1 MLGGA
6 DNPNGELP
14 SYITGAD
21 KMPPMKLNAR
31 QVDAAK
37 PREKAYKLADGA
49 GLYLE
54 VVPSGSRYW
63 RMKYRFNGKE
73 KRMAFGVYP
82 AVSLA
87 QARALRDEAKK
98 KLAEGIDPSFAKKE
112 EKLVRDVQL
121 NNTFQAVALEWHGT
135 KVSRWSEGYASD
147 IIEAFNKDI
156 FPYIGLQPV
165 NEIKPLVLLNVLRRM
180 ESRGAT
186 EKAKKVRQRCSEV
199 FRYAIVTGRAE
210 YNTAAD
216 LTSAMSGHE
225 SKHYPFLT
233 VEELP
238 DFFKALS
245 SYTGS
250 PLVVLAARLLI
261 LTGVRTGELR
271 GAFWSEF
278 DLEKAVW
285 EIPAERMK
293 MKRPHLVPLSTQ
305 ALEIVQQLKVMS
317 GQYPL
322 VFPGRND
329 PRKTMSEAS
338 INQVFKRIGYTGK
351 VTGHGFRHTMS
362 TILHEEGFNTT
373 WIETQLA
380 HVDKNAIRGT
390 YNHALYLEGRREMM
404 QWYADYIDKVGR
416 GALRSAS

>member
-1 MLGGA
+1 
-6 DNPNGELP
+6 
-14 SYITGAD
+14 
-21 KMPPMKLNAR
+21 MKLNAR

-37 PREKAYKLADGA
+37 PKEKAYKLADGA

-73 KRMAFGVYP
+73 KRLAFGVYP

-156 FPYIGLQPV
+156 FPYIGQQPV

-210 YNTAAD
+210 YNPAAD

-245 SYTGS
+245 GYTGS
-250 PLVVLAARLLI
+250 PLIVLAARLLI

-305 ALEIVQQLKVMS
+305 ALEIVQQLKVMT

-362 TILHEEGFNTT
+362 TILHEEGFNTA

-380 HVDKNAIRGT
+380 HLDKNAIRGT
-390 YNHALYLEGRREMM
+390 YNHAQYMEGRREMM
-404 QWYADYIDKVGR
+404 QWYSDYLK
-416 GALRSAS
+416 LL

>member
-1 MLGGA
+1 
-6 DNPNGELP
+6 
-14 SYITGAD
+14 
-21 KMPPMKLNAR
+21 
-31 QVDAAK
+31 
-37 PREKAYKLADGA
+37 
-49 GLYLE
+49 
-54 VVPSGSRYW
+54 
-63 RMKYRFNGKE
+63 MKYRYNGKE
-73 KRMAFGVYP
+73 KHMAFGVYQ

-98 KLAEGIDPSFAKKE
+98 KLAEGIDPSFVKKE

-121 NNTFQAVALEWHGT
+121 NNTFQAVAFEWHGT

-147 IIEAFNKDI
+147 ILEAFNKDI
-156 FPYIGLQPV
+156 FPYIGQQQA

-180 ESRGAT
+180 ESRVAT
-186 EKAKKVRQRCSEV
+186 EKAKKVRQRCREV
-199 FRYAIVTGRAE
+199 FRYAIVTGRVE
-210 YNTAAD
+210 YNPTAD

-233 VEELP
+233 VEKLP
-238 DFFKALS
+238 DFFKALTG
-245 SYTGS
+245 YTGS
-250 PLVVLAARLLI
+250 PLVVLAAHLLI
-261 LTGVRTGELR
+261 LTGVRTGELG

-285 EIPAERMK
+285 GIPADRMK

-329 PRKTMSEAS
+329 PRKAMSEAS

-362 TILHEEGFNTT
+362 TILHEEGFNTA

-404 QWYADYIDKVGR
+404 QWYADYIEASLTKVI
-416 GALRSAS
+416 

>member
-1 MLGGA
+1 
-6 DNPNGELP
+6 
-14 SYITGAD
+14 
-21 KMPPMKLNAR
+21 MKLNAR

-156 FPYIGLQPV
+156 FPYIGQQPV

-210 YNTAAD
+210 YNPAAD

-238 DFFKALS
+238 DFFKALTG
-245 SYTGS
+245 YTGS

-305 ALEIVQQLKVMS
+305 ALEIVQQLKVIS

-362 TILHEEGFNTT
+362 TILHEEGFNTA

-404 QWYADYIDKVGR
+404 QWYADCIDNISKFN
-416 GALRSAS
+416 LIIAS

>member
-1 MLGGA
+1 
-6 DNPNGELP
+6 
-14 SYITGAD
+14 
-21 KMPPMKLNAR
+21 MKLNAR

-135 KVSRWSEGYASD
+135 KVARWSEGYASD

-156 FPYIGLQPV
+156 FPYIGQQPV

-210 YNTAAD
+210 YNPAAD

-238 DFFKALS
+238 DFFKALAG
-245 SYTGS
+245 YTGS

-285 EIPAERMK
+285 EIPADRMK

-305 ALEIVQQLKVMS
+305 ALEIVQQLKVMT

-362 TILHEEGFNTT
+362 TILHEEGFNTA

-390 YNHALYLEGRREMM
+390 YNHALYLDGRREMM
-404 QWYADYIDKVGR
+404 QWYGGFIENSSY
-416 GALRSAS
+416 

>member
-1 MLGGA
+1 
-6 DNPNGELP
+6 
-14 SYITGAD
+14 
-21 KMPPMKLNAR
+21 MKLNAR

-156 FPYIGLQPV
+156 FPYIGQQPV

-210 YNTAAD
+210 YNPAAD

-238 DFFKALS
+238 DFFKALAG
-245 SYTGS
+245 YTGS

-305 ALEIVQQLKVMS
+305 ALEIVQQLKVLS

-362 TILHEEGFNTT
+362 TILHEEGFNTA

-390 YNHALYLEGRREMM
+390 YNHALYLEGRREMI
-404 QWYADYIDKVGR
+404 QWYADYIDNIGKFN
-416 GALRSAS
+416 LIIAS

>member
-1 MLGGA
+1 
-6 DNPNGELP
+6 
-14 SYITGAD
+14 
-21 KMPPMKLNAR
+21 MKLNAR

-73 KRMAFGVYP
+73 KRLAFGVYP

-156 FPYIGLQPV
+156 FPYIGQLPV

-210 YNTAAD
+210 YNPAAD

-245 SYTGS
+245 GYTGS
-250 PLVVLAARLLI
+250 PLIVLAARLLI

-285 EIPAERMK
+285 EIPTERMK

-362 TILHEEGFNTT
+362 TILHEEGFNTA

-390 YNHALYLEGRREMM
+390 YNHALYLEGRKEMM
-404 QWYADYIDKVGR
+404 QWYGDYVD
-416 GALRSAS
+416 SCESNN

>member
-1 MLGGA
+1 
-6 DNPNGELP
+6 
-14 SYITGAD
+14 
-21 KMPPMKLNAR
+21 MKLNAR

-156 FPYIGLQPV
+156 FPYIGQQPV

-199 FRYAIVTGRAE
+199 FRYAIVTGCAE
-210 YNTAAD
+210 YNPAAD

-362 TILHEEGFNTT
+362 TILHEEGFNTA
-373 WIETQLA
+373 WIETQMA

-390 YNHALYLEGRREMM
+390 YNHAQYLEGRREMM
-404 QWYADYIDKVGR
+404 QWYSDYLK
-416 GALRSAS
+416 LL

>member
-1 MLGGA
+1 
-6 DNPNGELP
+6 
-14 SYITGAD
+14 
-21 KMPPMKLNAR
+21 MKLNAR

-156 FPYIGLQPV
+156 FPYIGQQPV

-210 YNTAAD
+210 YNPAAD

-245 SYTGS
+245 GYTGS

-362 TILHEEGFNTT
+362 TILHEQGFNSA
-373 WIETQLA
+373 WIELQLA
-380 HVDKNAIRGT
+380 HVDKNSIRGT
-390 YNHALYLEGRREMM
+390 YNHAQYLEGRREMM
-404 QWYADYIDKVGR
+404 QWYGDLIEQFCLLSKM
-416 GALRSAS
+416 

>member
-1 MLGGA
+1 
-6 DNPNGELP
+6 
-14 SYITGAD
+14 
-21 KMPPMKLNAR
+21 MKLNAR
-31 QVDAAK
+31 QVDTAK
-37 PREKAYKLADGA
+37 PREKAYQLADGA
-49 GLYLE
+49 GLYPE

-112 EKLVRDVQL
+112 EKLVRDVRL
-121 NNTFQAVALEWHGT
+121 HNTFQAVALEWHGT

-156 FPYIGLQPV
+156 FPYIGQRPV
-165 NEIKPLVLLNVLRRM
+165 NEIKPLILLNVLRRM

-199 FRYAIVTGRAE
+199 FRYAIVAGRAE
-210 YNTAAD
+210 YNPAAD

-238 DFFKALS
+238 DFFKALAG
-245 SYTGS
+245 YTGS

-271 GAFWSEF
+271 GASWSEF

-305 ALEIVQQLKVMS
+305 ALEIVQQLKVIT

-362 TILHEEGFNTT
+362 TILHEEGFNTA

-404 QWYADYIDKVGR
+404 QWYADYVDSLSRNKLPQFFLQKLAV
-416 GALRSAS
+416 

>member
-1 MLGGA
+1 
-6 DNPNGELP
+6 
-14 SYITGAD
+14 
-21 KMPPMKLNAR
+21 MKLNAR

-156 FPYIGLQPV
+156 FPYIGQLPV
-165 NEIKPLVLLNVLRRM
+165 NDIKPLVLLNVLRRM

-210 YNTAAD
+210 YNPAAD

-305 ALEIVQQLKVMS
+305 ALEIIQRLKVMS
-317 GQYPL
+317 GQYHL

-362 TILHEEGFNTT
+362 TILHEEGFNTA

-404 QWYADYIDKVGR
+404 QWYADYIEASLTKVI
-416 GALRSAS
+416 

>member
-1 MLGGA
+1 
-6 DNPNGELP
+6 
-14 SYITGAD
+14 
-21 KMPPMKLNAR
+21 MKLNAR

-156 FPYIGLQPV
+156 FPYIGQQPV

-210 YNTAAD
+210 YNPAAD

-245 SYTGS
+245 GYTGS

-271 GAFWSEF
+271 GAFWREF

-362 TILHEEGFNTT
+362 TILHEEGFNTA

-404 QWYADYIDKVGR
+404 QWYADYIDNIGKYKTIM
-416 GALRSAS
+416 AL

>member
-1 MLGGA
+1 
-6 DNPNGELP
+6 
-14 SYITGAD
+14 
-21 KMPPMKLNAR
+21 MKLNAR

-87 QARALRDEAKK
+87 QARALRDDAKK
-98 KLAEGIDPSFAKKE
+98 KLAEGIDPSLAKKE

-156 FPYIGLQPV
+156 FPYIGQQPV
-165 NEIKPLVLLNVLRRM
+165 NEIKPLVLLNVLRRI

-210 YNTAAD
+210 YNPAAD

-238 DFFKALS
+238 DFFKALAG
-245 SYTGS
+245 YTGS

-338 INQVFKRIGYTGK
+338 INQVFKRIGYTGR

-362 TILHEEGFNTT
+362 TILHEEGFNTA

-404 QWYADYIDKVGR
+404 QWYADYINANYNSCISLLVNATK
-416 GALRSAS
+416 

>member
-1 MLGGA
+1 
-6 DNPNGELP
+6 
-14 SYITGAD
+14 
-21 KMPPMKLNAR
+21 MKLNAR

-73 KRMAFGVYP
+73 KRIAFGVYP

-156 FPYIGLQPV
+156 FPYIGQQPV

-210 YNTAAD
+210 YNPAAD

-238 DFFKALS
+238 DFFKALAG
-245 SYTGS
+245 YTGS

-261 LTGVRTGELR
+261 LTGVRTCELR

-362 TILHEEGFNTT
+362 TILHEEGFNTA

-404 QWYADYIDKVGR
+404 QWYADYIEASLTKVI
-416 GALRSAS
+416 

>member
-1 MLGGA
+1 
-6 DNPNGELP
+6 
-14 SYITGAD
+14 
-21 KMPPMKLNAR
+21 MKLNAR

-37 PREKAYKLADGA
+37 PKEKAYKLADGA

-112 EKLVRDVQL
+112 EKLVRDVRL
-121 NNTFQAVALEWHGT
+121 HNTFQAVALEWHGT

-156 FPYIGLQPV
+156 FPYIGQQPV

-199 FRYAIVTGRAE
+199 FSYAIVTGRAE
-210 YNTAAD
+210 YNPAAD

-245 SYTGS
+245 GYTGS
-250 PLVVLAARLLI
+250 PLIVLAARLLI

-293 MKRPHLVPLSTQ
+293 MKRPHLVLLSTQ

-329 PRKTMSEAS
+329 PRKTMSETS

-362 TILHEEGFNTT
+362 TILHEEGFNTA

-390 YNHALYLEGRREMM
+390 YNHALYLEGRKEMM
-404 QWYADYIDKVGR
+404 QWYGDYVD
-416 GALRSAS
+416 SCESNN

>member
-1 MLGGA
+1 
-6 DNPNGELP
+6 
-14 SYITGAD
+14 
-21 KMPPMKLNAR
+21 MKLNAR

-112 EKLVRDVQL
+112 ERLVRDVQL

-156 FPYIGLQPV
+156 FPYIGQQPV
-165 NEIKPLVLLNVLRRM
+165 NEIKPLVVLNVLRRM

-210 YNTAAD
+210 YNPAAD

-245 SYTGS
+245 GYAGS

-278 DLEKAVW
+278 DLEKSVW

-362 TILHEEGFNTT
+362 TILHEEGFNTA

-390 YNHALYLEGRREMM
+390 YNHAQYLEGRREMM
-404 QWYADYIDKVGR
+404 QWYSDYLK
-416 GALRSAS
+416 LL

>member
-1 MLGGA
+1 
-6 DNPNGELP
+6 
-14 SYITGAD
+14 
-21 KMPPMKLNAR
+21 MKLNAR

-37 PREKAYKLADGA
+37 PKEKAYKLADGA

-112 EKLVRDVQL
+112 EKLVRDVRL
-121 NNTFQAVALEWHGT
+121 HNTFQAVALEWHGT

-156 FPYIGLQPV
+156 FPYIGQQPV

-210 YNTAAD
+210 YNPAAD

-245 SYTGS
+245 GYTGS
-250 PLVVLAARLLI
+250 PLIVLAARLLI

-293 MKRPHLVPLSTQ
+293 MKRPHLLPLSTQ

-362 TILHEEGFNTT
+362 TILHEEGFNTA

-380 HVDKNAIRGT
+380 HVDKNAISGT
-390 YNHALYLEGRREMM
+390 YNHAQYMEGRREMM
-404 QWYADYIDKVGR
+404 QWYSDYLK
-416 GALRSAS
+416 L

>member
-1 MLGGA
+1 
-6 DNPNGELP
+6 
-14 SYITGAD
+14 
-21 KMPPMKLNAR
+21 MKLNAR
-31 QVDAAK
+31 QVDTAK
-37 PREKAYKLADGA
+37 PREKAYQLADGA
-49 GLYLE
+49 GLYPE

-73 KRMAFGVYP
+73 KRLAFGVYP

-112 EKLVRDVQL
+112 EKLVRDVRL
-121 NNTFQAVALEWHGT
+121 HNTFQAVALEWHGT
-135 KVSRWSEGYASD
+135 KASRWSEGYASD

-156 FPYIGLQPV
+156 FPYIGQQPV

-210 YNTAAD
+210 YNPAAD

-245 SYTGS
+245 GYTGS
-250 PLVVLAARLLI
+250 PLIVLAARLLI

-362 TILHEEGFNTT
+362 TILHEEGFNTA

-390 YNHALYLEGRREMM
+390 YNHALYLEGRKEMM
-404 QWYADYIDKVGR
+404 QWYGDYVD
-416 GALRSAS
+416 SCESNN

>member
-1 MLGGA
+1 
-6 DNPNGELP
+6 
-14 SYITGAD
+14 
-21 KMPPMKLNAR
+21 MPPMKLNAR

-87 QARALRDEAKK
+87 QARALRDETKK

-135 KVSRWSEGYASD
+135 KVRRWSEGYASD

-156 FPYIGLQPV
+156 FPFIGQLPV

-210 YNTAAD
+210 YNPAAD

-362 TILHEEGFNTT
+362 TILHEEGFNTA

-390 YNHALYLEGRREMM
+390 YNHALYLEGRMKMM
-404 QWYADYIDKVGR
+404 QWYADYIEASLTKVI
-416 GALRSAS
+416 

>member
-1 MLGGA
+1 
-6 DNPNGELP
+6 
-14 SYITGAD
+14 
-21 KMPPMKLNAR
+21 MKLNAR

-156 FPYIGLQPV
+156 FPYIGQLPV
-165 NEIKPLVLLNVLRRM
+165 NDIKPLVLLNVLRRM

-210 YNTAAD
+210 YNPAAD

-238 DFFKALS
+238 DFFKALAG
-245 SYTGS
+245 YTGS
-250 PLVVLAARLLI
+250 PLIVLAARLLI

-305 ALEIVQQLKVMS
+305 ALEIVQQLKVIS

-338 INQVFKRIGYTGK
+338 MNQVFKRIGYTGK

-362 TILHEEGFNTT
+362 TILHEEGFNTA

-404 QWYADYIDKVGR
+404 QWYADCIGR
-416 GALRSAS
+416 IGNDVN

>member
-1 MLGGA
+1 
-6 DNPNGELP
+6 
-14 SYITGAD
+14 
-21 KMPPMKLNAR
+21 MKLNAR

-87 QARALRDEAKK
+87 QARALRDDAKK
-98 KLAEGIDPSFAKKE
+98 KLAEGIDPSLAKKE

-156 FPYIGLQPV
+156 FPYIGQQPV
-165 NEIKPLVLLNVLRRM
+165 NEIKPLVLLNVLRRI

-210 YNTAAD
+210 YNPAAD

-238 DFFKALS
+238 DFFKALAG
-245 SYTGS
+245 YTGS

-338 INQVFKRIGYTGK
+338 INQVFKRIGYTGR

-362 TILHEEGFNTT
+362 TILHEEGFNTA

-380 HVDKNAIRGT
+380 HVDKNAIRGRIT
-390 YNHALYLEGRREMM
+390 MRCI
-404 QWYADYIDKVGR
+404 WKDVGR
-416 GALRSAS
+416 

>member
-1 MLGGA
+1 
-6 DNPNGELP
+6 
-14 SYITGAD
+14 
-21 KMPPMKLNAR
+21 MKLNAR

-121 NNTFQAVALEWHGT
+121 SNTFQAVALEWHGT

-156 FPYIGLQPV
+156 FPYIGQQPV

-210 YNTAAD
+210 YNPAAD

-245 SYTGS
+245 GYTGS

-362 TILHEEGFNTT
+362 TILHEEGFNTA

-390 YNHALYLEGRREMM
+390 YNHALYLEGRRKMM
-404 QWYADYIDKVGR
+404 QWYGDNIDKLEHDKVHQVINR
-416 GALRSAS
+416 GWQA

>member
-1 MLGGA
+1 
-6 DNPNGELP
+6 
-14 SYITGAD
+14 
-21 KMPPMKLNAR
+21 MKLNAR

-37 PREKAYKLADGA
+37 PKEKAYKLADGA

-112 EKLVRDVQL
+112 EKLVRDVRL
-121 NNTFQAVALEWHGT
+121 HNTFQAVALEWHGT

-156 FPYIGLQPV
+156 FPYIGQLPV

-210 YNTAAD
+210 YNPAAD

-245 SYTGS
+245 GYTGS
-250 PLVVLAARLLI
+250 PLIVLAARLLI

-293 MKRPHLVPLSTQ
+293 MKRPHLVLLSTQ

-362 TILHEEGFNTT
+362 TILHEEGFNAA

-390 YNHALYLEGRREMM
+390 YNHALYLEGRKEMM
-404 QWYADYIDKVGR
+404 QWYGDYVD
-416 GALRSAS
+416 SCESNN

>member
-1 MLGGA
+1 
-6 DNPNGELP
+6 
-14 SYITGAD
+14 
-21 KMPPMKLNAR
+21 MKLNAR

-156 FPYIGLQPV
+156 FPYIGQQPV

-210 YNTAAD
+210 YNPAAD

-238 DFFKALS
+238 DFFKVLAG
-245 SYTGS
+245 YTGS

-362 TILHEEGFNTT
+362 TILHEEGFNTA

-404 QWYADYIDKVGR
+404 QWYANHIDRLLHYEVYRNIK
-416 GALRSAS
+416 RSMQT

>member
-1 MLGGA
+1 
-6 DNPNGELP
+6 
-14 SYITGAD
+14 
-21 KMPPMKLNAR
+21 MKLNAR
-31 QVDAAK
+31 QVDTAK
-37 PREKAYKLADGA
+37 PREKAYRLADGA
-49 GLYLE
+49 GLYPE

-73 KRMAFGVYP
+73 KRLDFGVYP

-112 EKLVRDVQL
+112 EKLVRDVRL
-121 NNTFQAVALEWHGT
+121 HNTFQAVALEWHGT

-156 FPYIGLQPV
+156 FPYIGQQPV

-210 YNTAAD
+210 YNPAAD

-245 SYTGS
+245 GYTGS
-250 PLVVLAARLLI
+250 PLIVLAARLLI

-362 TILHEEGFNTT
+362 TILHEEGFNTA

-390 YNHALYLEGRREMM
+390 YNHALYLEGRKEMM
-404 QWYADYIDKVGR
+404 QWYGDYVD
-416 GALRSAS
+416 SCESNN

>member
-1 MLGGA
+1 
-6 DNPNGELP
+6 
-14 SYITGAD
+14 
-21 KMPPMKLNAR
+21 MKLNAR

-37 PREKAYKLADGA
+37 PKEKAYKLADGA

-112 EKLVRDVQL
+112 EKLVRDVRL
-121 NNTFQAVALEWHGT
+121 HNTFQAVALEWHGT

-156 FPYIGLQPV
+156 FPYIGQQPV

-210 YNTAAD
+210 YNPAAD

-245 SYTGS
+245 GYTGS
-250 PLVVLAARLLI
+250 PLIVLAARLLI

-293 MKRPHLVPLSTQ
+293 MKCPHLVPLSTQ

-362 TILHEEGFNTT
+362 TILHEEGFNTA

-390 YNHALYLEGRREMM
+390 YNHALYLEGRKEMM
-404 QWYADYIDKVGR
+404 QWYGDYVD
-416 GALRSAS
+416 SCESNN

>member
-1 MLGGA
+1 
-6 DNPNGELP
+6 
-14 SYITGAD
+14 
-21 KMPPMKLNAR
+21 MKLNAR

-37 PREKAYKLADGA
+37 PKEKAYKLADGA

-87 QARALRDEAKK
+87 QARALRDDAKK
-98 KLAEGIDPSFAKKE
+98 KLAEGIDPSLAKKE

-156 FPYIGLQPV
+156 FPYIGQQPV
-165 NEIKPLVLLNVLRRM
+165 NEIKPLVLLNVLRRI

-210 YNTAAD
+210 YNPAAD

-238 DFFKALS
+238 DFFKALAG
-245 SYTGS
+245 YTGS

-338 INQVFKRIGYTGK
+338 INQVFKRIGYTGR

-362 TILHEEGFNTT
+362 TILHEEGFNTA

-404 QWYADYIDKVGR
+404 QWYADYINANHNSCISLLVNATK
-416 GALRSAS
+416 

>member
-1 MLGGA
+1 
-6 DNPNGELP
+6 
-14 SYITGAD
+14 
-21 KMPPMKLNAR
+21 MKLNAR

-37 PREKAYKLADGA
+37 PKEKAYKLADGA
-49 GLYLE
+49 GSYLE

-112 EKLVRDVQL
+112 EKLVRDVRL
-121 NNTFQAVALEWHGT
+121 HNTFQAVALEWHGT

-156 FPYIGLQPV
+156 FPYIGQQPV

-210 YNTAAD
+210 YNPAAD

-245 SYTGS
+245 GYTGS
-250 PLVVLAARLLI
+250 PLIVLAARLLI

-362 TILHEEGFNTT
+362 TILHEEGFNTA

-390 YNHALYLEGRREMM
+390 YNHALYLEGRKEMM
-404 QWYADYIDKVGR
+404 QWYGDYVD
-416 GALRSAS
+416 SCESNN

>member
-1 MLGGA
+1 
-6 DNPNGELP
+6 
-14 SYITGAD
+14 
-21 KMPPMKLNAR
+21 MKLNAR

-37 PREKAYKLADGA
+37 PKEKAYKLADGA

-112 EKLVRDVQL
+112 EKLVRDVRL
-121 NNTFQAVALEWHGT
+121 HNTFQAVALEWHGT

-156 FPYIGLQPV
+156 FPYIGQQPV

-210 YNTAAD
+210 YNPAAD
-216 LTSAMSGHE
+216 QTSAMSGHE

-245 SYTGS
+245 GYTGS
-250 PLVVLAARLLI
+250 PLIVLAARLLI

-293 MKRPHLVPLSTQ
+293 MKRPHLVLLSTQ

-329 PRKTMSEAS
+329 PRKRMSEAS

-362 TILHEEGFNTT
+362 TILHEEGFNTA

-390 YNHALYLEGRREMM
+390 YNHALYLEGRKEMM
-404 QWYADYIDKVGR
+404 QWYGDYVD
-416 GALRSAS
+416 SCESNN

>member
-1 MLGGA
+1 
-6 DNPNGELP
+6 
-14 SYITGAD
+14 
-21 KMPPMKLNAR
+21 MKLNAR

-156 FPYIGLQPV
+156 FPYIGQQPV

-180 ESRGAT
+180 ENRGAT

-210 YNTAAD
+210 YNPAAD

-238 DFFKALS
+238 DFFKALAG
-245 SYTGS
+245 YTGS

-362 TILHEEGFNTT
+362 TILHEEGFNTA

-404 QWYADYIDKVGR
+404 QWYADYIDNIGKFN
-416 GALRSAS
+416 LIIAS

>member
-1 MLGGA
+1 
-6 DNPNGELP
+6 
-14 SYITGAD
+14 
-21 KMPPMKLNAR
+21 MKLNAR
-31 QVDAAK
+31 QVDTAK
-37 PREKAYKLADGA
+37 PREKAYQLADGA

-73 KRMAFGVYP
+73 KRLAFGVYP

-87 QARALRDEAKK
+87 QARALRDDAKK

-156 FPYIGLQPV
+156 FPYIGQQPV
-165 NEIKPLVLLNVLRRM
+165 NEIKPLILLNVMRRM

-186 EKAKKVRQRCSEV
+186 EKTKKVRQRCSEV

-210 YNTAAD
+210 YNPAAD

-238 DFFKALS
+238 DFFKALAG
-245 SYTGS
+245 YTGS

-305 ALEIVQQLKVMS
+305 ALEIIQQLKVMS

-362 TILHEEGFNTT
+362 TILHEEGFNTA

-404 QWYADYIDKVGR
+404 QWYSDYLK
-416 GALRSAS
+416 LL

>member
-1 MLGGA
+1 
-6 DNPNGELP
+6 
-14 SYITGAD
+14 
-21 KMPPMKLNAR
+21 MKLNAR

-156 FPYIGLQPV
+156 FPYIGQQPV

-210 YNTAAD
+210 YNPAAD

-245 SYTGS
+245 GYTGS
-250 PLVVLAARLLI
+250 PLIVLAARLLI

-305 ALEIVQQLKVMS
+305 ALEVVQQLKVMS

-362 TILHEEGFNTT
+362 TILHEEGFNTA

-390 YNHALYLEGRREMM
+390 YNHAMYLEGRREMM
-404 QWYADYIDKVGR
+404 QWYADYICEVADESVTRLK
-416 GALRSAS
+416 

>member
-1 MLGGA
+1 
-6 DNPNGELP
+6 
-14 SYITGAD
+14 
-21 KMPPMKLNAR
+21 MKLNAR

-87 QARALRDEAKK
+87 QARALRDDAKK
-98 KLAEGIDPSFAKKE
+98 KLAEGIDPSLAKKE

-156 FPYIGLQPV
+156 FPYIGQQPV
-165 NEIKPLVLLNVLRRM
+165 NEIKPLVLLNVLRRI

-210 YNTAAD
+210 YNPAAD

-238 DFFKALS
+238 DFFKALAG
-245 SYTGS
+245 YTGS

-305 ALEIVQQLKVMS
+305 ALEIVQQLKVML

-338 INQVFKRIGYTGK
+338 INQVFKRIGYTGR

-362 TILHEEGFNTT
+362 TILHEEGFNTA

-404 QWYADYIDKVGR
+404 QWYADYINANHNSCISLLVNATK
-416 GALRSAS
+416 

>member
-1 MLGGA
+1 
-6 DNPNGELP
+6 
-14 SYITGAD
+14 
-21 KMPPMKLNAR
+21 MKLNAR

-82 AVSLA
+82 TVSLA

-147 IIEAFNKDI
+147 IMEAFNKDI
-156 FPYIGLQPV
+156 FPYIGQQPV

-210 YNTAAD
+210 YNPAAD

-245 SYTGS
+245 GYTGS

-271 GAFWSEF
+271 GALWSEF

-285 EIPAERMK
+285 EIPAARMK

-305 ALEIVQQLKVMS
+305 ALEILQQLKVMS

-362 TILHEEGFNTT
+362 TILHEEGFNTA

-390 YNHALYLEGRREMM
+390 YNHALYLEGRKEMM
-404 QWYADYIDKVGR
+404 QWYADYIKCLFV
-416 GALRSAS
+416 

>member
-1 MLGGA
+1 
-6 DNPNGELP
+6 
-14 SYITGAD
+14 
-21 KMPPMKLNAR
+21 MKLNAR

-98 KLAEGIDPSFAKKE
+98 KLADGIDPSFAKKE

-156 FPYIGLQPV
+156 FPYIGQQPV

-210 YNTAAD
+210 YNPAAD

-238 DFFKALS
+238 DFFKALAG
-245 SYTGS
+245 YTGS

-305 ALEIVQQLKVMS
+305 ALEIVQQLKVIS

-362 TILHEEGFNTT
+362 TILHEEGFNTA

-380 HVDKNAIRGT
+380 HVDKNTIRGT

-404 QWYADYIDKVGR
+404 QWYGDYLDGYEHRMNSILTKIVSGV
-416 GALRSAS
+416 

>member
-1 MLGGA
+1 
-6 DNPNGELP
+6 
-14 SYITGAD
+14 
-21 KMPPMKLNAR
+21 MKLNAR

-37 PREKAYKLADGA
+37 PKEKAYKLADGA

-112 EKLVRDVQL
+112 EKLVRDVRL
-121 NNTFQAVALEWHGT
+121 HNTFQAVALEWHGT

-156 FPYIGLQPV
+156 FPYIGQQPV

-210 YNTAAD
+210 YNPAAD

-245 SYTGS
+245 GYTGS
-250 PLVVLAARLLI
+250 PLIVLAARLLI

-329 PRKTMSEAS
+329 PRKTMREAS

-362 TILHEEGFNTT
+362 TILHEEGFNTA

-380 HVDKNAIRGT
+380 HVDKNAISGT
-390 YNHALYLEGRREMM
+390 YNHAQYMEGRREMM
-404 QWYADYIDKVGR
+404 QWYSDYLK
-416 GALRSAS
+416 LL